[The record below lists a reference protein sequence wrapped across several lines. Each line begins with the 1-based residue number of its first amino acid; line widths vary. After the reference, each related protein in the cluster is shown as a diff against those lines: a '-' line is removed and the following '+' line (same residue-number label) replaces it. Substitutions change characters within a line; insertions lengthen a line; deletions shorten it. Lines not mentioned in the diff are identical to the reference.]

1 MAMIWLQLN
10 FALIFPLMI
19 SFGLIVFYL
28 FDKMPGLTHL
38 ILLGIIFIL
47 MKSKLFVDN
56 IYIWGLN
63 DLPKLCILS
72 TGWLSFLILISTWM
86 RCNKF
91 IFWVCHFFFSE
102 FLKENMWLSFLIYS
116 LYIYDC
122 FYFLVVIKFLVD

>member
-72 TGWLSFLILISTWM
+72 TGWLSFLILIST
-86 RCNKF
+86 
-91 IFWVCHFFFSE
+91 
-102 FLKENMWLSFLIYS
+102 
-116 LYIYDC
+116 
-122 FYFLVVIKFLVD
+122 